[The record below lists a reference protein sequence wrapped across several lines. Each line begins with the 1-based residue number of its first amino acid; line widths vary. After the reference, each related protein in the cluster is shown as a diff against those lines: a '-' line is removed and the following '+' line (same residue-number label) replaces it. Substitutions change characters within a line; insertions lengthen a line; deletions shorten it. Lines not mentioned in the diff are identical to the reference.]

1 MRDITNISI
10 DPKNSQIIYSVGV
23 SGNSNLNCFAK
34 SQDGGASWQPLS
46 FPHITP
52 TDSFGT
58 LAISSS
64 NPKLFLASSDLLY
77 RSVNAGQSWITITN
91 GKGNLFASV
100 AINSKTIPD
109 VYAFAYNRLFA
120 SFANSKWRLLKT
132 PPSFGISRLLV
143 STKDPLRLIAGGSH
157 IPFTSTAKEALIVS
171 FNGGNTWQYRTAFE
185 SVQELIMDP
194 QDPNKLY
201 AGGNL
206 FFGSGLK
213 VAIGRSTDFGK
224 TWETVVT
231 NAYAS
236 YANIRID
243 PMNPSLLYASSAD
256 GILRSTNSGKSWN
269 LYGTLPPSKMIF
281 SMDVTT
287 QHLFAVMEDPDG
299 EVFHSLY
306 RSDDGGLSFQPKNAG
321 LNALSLYFV
330 KVHPTIASTVFVG
343 SEKGLFISTNEGE
356 SWELFKTAGL
366 PQHPDIY
373 NIAIPL
379 ANPNEYF
386 VGTGQGVFSFTNK

>member
-1 MRDITNISI
+1 M
-10 DPKNSQIIYSVGV
+10 
-23 SGNSNLNCFAK
+23 
-34 SQDGGASWQPLS
+34 
-46 FPHITP
+46 
-52 TDSFGT
+52 
-58 LAISSS
+58 AISDR
-64 NPKLFLASSDLLY
+64 P
-77 RSVNAGQSWITITN
+77 
-91 GKGNLFASV
+91 
-100 AINSKTIPD
+100 
-109 VYAFAYNRLFA
+109 
-120 SFANSKWRLLKT
+120 
-132 PPSFGISRLLV
+132 
-143 STKDPLRLIAGGSH
+143 
-157 IPFTSTAKEALIVS
+157 
-171 FNGGNTWQYRTAFE
+171 FE